1 MHTSLYLK
9 GKVFEDALWQT
20 ALETAGSEEFSP
32 GCECSLRAWITIGVQ
47 RMERQRRTTPEDL
60 AIADRNLRKFID
72 FLKKEAVFL
81 GKPNNLDNA
90 TFQAARLRLR
100 RQASMT
106 TLTLWP
112 FWPHNFVL
120 TS

>member
-1 MHTSLYLK
+1 M
-9 GKVFEDALWQT
+9 A
-20 ALETAGSEEFSP
+20 
-32 GCECSLRAWITIGVQ
+32 
-47 RMERQRRTTPEDL
+47 PEDL
-60 AIADRNLRKFID
+60 ATAQRNLQKFID
-72 FLKKEAVFL
+72 ILKKEAVFL

>member
-1 MHTSLYLK
+1 MHSPSFLK
-9 GKVFEDALWQT
+9 ERAFEDALWQT
-20 ALETAGSEEFSP
+20 ALETAGSVEFSL
-32 GCECSLRAWITIGVQ
+32 GCERSLRAWIIIGIQ
-47 RMERQRRTTPEDL
+47 RMERQRRMAPQDV
-60 AIADRNLRKFID
+60 AIAHRNLRKFID
-72 FLKKEAVFL
+72 LLKKEAVFL
-81 GKPNNLDNA
+81 GKPNRLDNA
-90 TFQAARLRLR
+90 TFHAARLRLR

>member
-60 AIADRNLRKFID
+60 AIAEMNLRKFID

-81 GKPNNLDNA
+81 ASRTNSITLRS
-90 TFQAARLRLR
+90 ARLVADFEKKL
-100 RQASMT
+100 
-106 TLTLWP
+106 P
-112 FWPHNFVL
+112 
-120 TS
+120 